1 MGLERVYIDQ
11 NDFISI
17 ELFSDDEVYILR
29 DSSSREFIG
38 ISVLSVH
45 DTNPIR
51 FKVVD
56 KYQEHGY
63 GKQILKESLEIMKNK
78 GYDKVVFTV
87 KRSDA
92 ILIKVI
98 HDLGGEFLSNRGD
111 LAQYVIYLD

>member
-56 KYQEHGY
+56 KYQGHGY

-78 GYDKVVFTV
+78 VSHYSHSFTT
-87 KRSDA
+87 RSFPSRTSTGTWQ
-92 ILIKVI
+92 KP
-98 HDLGGEFLSNRGD
+98 LSVACS
-111 LAQYVIYLD
+111 L